1 MRSAAERLRLS
12 PADLISYPYFKFI
25 SINSVMYNYASSIL
39 HNLREVCFRSNSVIC
54 WYYAWLWTSTS
65 IKHVRTPNV
74 YRYRDGHCALFAPA
88 PVVAVL
94 ACQDSRPGA
103 ASAYV
108 NGPIMIDTVTSLKR
122 LFSVDG
128 SMALAFYLIESCEIL
143 CSLVVTREATVR
155 TYTDMGG

>member
-1 MRSAAERLRLS
+1 M
-12 PADLISYPYFKFI
+12 
-25 SINSVMYNYASSIL
+25 
-39 HNLREVCFRSNSVIC
+39 
-54 WYYAWLWTSTS
+54 
-65 IKHVRTPNV
+65 
-74 YRYRDGHCALFAPA
+74 
-88 PVVAVL
+88 L